1 LGLSDIVLQMHT
13 TRDQL
18 VKFIIER
25 LTDLAFTPR
34 SVSLSLGK
42 SPTYLADFLGKK
54 ASPNVLDED
63 TRANLARILSTSEEN
78 LRFQRSFVKTS
89 VGLRDI
95 DVSHTGNGLP
105 VVRRTVE
112 MRVDSIFEELGRIKE
127 RLDRLEGQSV
137 RDHQTGA
144 GKKPRP
150 Q

>member
-1 LGLSDIVLQMHT
+1 MHA
-13 TRDQL
+13 TRDHL

-78 LRFQRSFVKTS
+78 LRFQRAFVKTS

-127 RLDRLEGQSV
+127 RLDRLEGLSSG
-137 RDHQTGA
+137 RDQQPGA

>member
-1 LGLSDIVLQMHT
+1 MHT

-25 LTDLAFTPR
+25 LMDMAITPR

-78 LRFQRSFVKTS
+78 LRFQRAFVKTS

-127 RLDRLEGQSV
+127 RLDRLEGQSG
-137 RDHQTGA
+137 RDHQTGV